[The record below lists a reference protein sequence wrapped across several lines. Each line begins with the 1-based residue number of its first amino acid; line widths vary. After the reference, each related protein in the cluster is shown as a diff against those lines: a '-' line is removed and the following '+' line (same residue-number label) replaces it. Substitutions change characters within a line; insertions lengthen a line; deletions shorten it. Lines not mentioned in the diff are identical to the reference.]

1 MNDILGILIDAGYL
15 QSQFDAHTRDMWAY
29 TMLVF
34 MFGVGIGF
42 ALSRL
47 FKGVEQRQR
56 SKPTLSERRA
66 LKARRKEAVK
76 ELQLRNVDAWTAWAR
91 RLDPDNKLLLLY
103 LMEYDHVDVRMDNYE
118 FESCVTGM
126 EQVLVINDIGPGTHR
141 MRLSEGGRA
150 IMAKF
155 GDIIAEAL
163 PNSYSWWMSH
173 MVDAEHAK

>member
-1 MNDILGILIDAGYL
+1 M
-15 QSQFDAHTRDMWAY
+15 
-29 TMLVF
+29 
-34 MFGVGIGF
+34 
-42 ALSRL
+42 
-47 FKGVEQRQR
+47 
-56 SKPTLSERRA
+56 
-66 LKARRKEAVK
+66 
-76 ELQLRNVDAWTAWAR
+76 RNVDAWTAWAR

-103 LMEYDHVDVRMDNYE
+103 LMEHDHVDVRMDNYE

-163 PNSYSWWMSH
+163 PNSYSWWISH
-173 MVDAEHAK
+173 MVDTEHTK